1 MLGKSVGAGDW
12 EQRGQVVGK
21 ASRAQTCC
29 RRGASE
35 DGNGRSGF
43 RLSTEGLGCR
53 LCALGHGHTLLCAS
67 VSSQDADLQRGRSE
81 KLDCGP
87 GGWQDRKVGPGA
99 TRGGW
104 QRPKETGQW
113 VGSGGGGDGESGCHS
128 RGQRIN
134 WLRRKIGQDLGEQEL
149 GGVGVRKVES
159 VRLRL
164 EELEAG
170 WAGWEQMQ
178 VAVGV

>member
-1 MLGKSVGAGDW
+1 M
-12 EQRGQVVGK
+12 
-21 ASRAQTCC
+21 
-29 RRGASE
+29 
-35 DGNGRSGF
+35 
-43 RLSTEGLGCR
+43 
-53 LCALGHGHTLLCAS
+53 
-67 VSSQDADLQRGRSE
+67 
-81 KLDCGP
+81 
-87 GGWQDRKVGPGA
+87 
-99 TRGGW
+99 
-104 QRPKETGQW
+104 
-113 VGSGGGGDGESGCHS
+113 GSGGGRDGESGCHS
-128 RGQRIN
+128 RGQRIK